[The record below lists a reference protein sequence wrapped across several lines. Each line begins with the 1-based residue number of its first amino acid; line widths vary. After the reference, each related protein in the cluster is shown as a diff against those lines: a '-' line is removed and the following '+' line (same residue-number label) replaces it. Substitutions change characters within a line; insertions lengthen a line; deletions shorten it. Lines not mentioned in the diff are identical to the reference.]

1 MPVFLVS
8 FPSLHSVAS
17 GRSCVPKKEEKKKNP
32 KPVIALCT
40 TTKRQMGP
48 VSDKR
53 ENIEGRLAAKEANI
67 SHRPWWRPKVAVRHF
82 DN

>member
-1 MPVFLVS
+1 MTVFLVVV
-8 FPSLHSVAS
+8 PSHHSVVS
-17 GRSCVPKKEEKKKNP
+17 GRSCVPKKEEKKKNL

-40 TTKRQMGP
+40 TTKWQMGP

-67 SHRPWWRPKVAVRHF
+67 SHRPWCGPKMALGHF